1 MLHFSPTG
9 AFNETRW
16 IPFPKEPTGQLAVE
30 LKIKDLPL
38 DEFVP
43 DEVLK
48 QAAPQYTLELAS
60 GRGTEEDRAW
70 DWARGRLIL
79 FVGECSRQAL
89 WSTSDL
95 S

>member
-1 MLHFSPTG
+1 M
-9 AFNETRW
+9 
-16 IPFPKEPTGQLAVE
+16 
-30 LKIKDLPL
+30 
-38 DEFVP
+38 P

-95 S
+95 I